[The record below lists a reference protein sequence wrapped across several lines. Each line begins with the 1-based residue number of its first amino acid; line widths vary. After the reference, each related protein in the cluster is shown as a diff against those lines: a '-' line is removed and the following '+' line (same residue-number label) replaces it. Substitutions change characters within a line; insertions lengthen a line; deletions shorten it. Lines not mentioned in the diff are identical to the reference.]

1 MYNNQGD
8 EMKTFAI
15 ATLGC
20 KVNTFESESY
30 IESLSSSGYQL
41 VDFKEPADV
50 YIINTCSV
58 TNTAASKSRQKIH
71 QAIRQNANAMICVV
85 GCYVQT
91 NQDELNDIDRIDLLI
106 GAKHK
111 SKLVEYIQQGQGN
124 PKIDDQRNMIFE
136 HLPLKHYN
144 HLTRAFLKI
153 QDGCDQFC
161 SYCIIPYARGN
172 ERWAQSDDLVEM
184 AKGLVSSGHKE
195 IVLSGIH
202 IGRYG
207 KDGSHDLVHLLR
219 RLVEEVDGLRRIRL
233 SSIEITEIT
242 PQLLD
247 LMSSSEKIVRHL
259 HVPLQSGCDTV
270 LKRMNR
276 PYTSGEF
283 YERVA
288 QIRERFPLISI
299 STDIIVGFVGE
310 SEEEFQTTAAFVQ
323 KCRFSFMH
331 VFPYSMRSN
340 TASALMSGHLDA
352 GTKKARAQVLIEK
365 SNQLKM
371 RYDMQFVNKEVS
383 VLFESYQKGMAIGH
397 TGEYVLVSVISDESL
412 NNQCHRVLITHH
424 RQGRNYGVLVK
435 KAVDS

>member
-1 MYNNQGD
+1 
-8 EMKTFAI
+8 MKTFAI

-30 IESLSSSGYQL
+30 IESLISSGYQL
-41 VDFKEPADV
+41 VDFKDPADI

-71 QAIRQNANAMICVV
+71 QAIRQNADAMICVV

-124 PKIDDQRNMIFE
+124 PDINDQRDMMFE

-144 HLTRAFLKI
+144 HQTRAFLKI

-172 ERWAQSDDLVEM
+172 ERWAPSDDLIEM
-184 AKGLVSSGHKE
+184 AKGLVGNGHKE

-207 KDGSHDLVHLLR
+207 KDGSHDLSHLLK
-219 RLVEEVDGLRRIRL
+219 RLIDEVDGLQRVRL

-247 LMSSSEKIVRHL
+247 LMTSSEKIVRHL

-276 PYTSGEF
+276 PYTSDEF
-283 YERVA
+283 YDRI
-288 QIRERFPLISI
+288 QDIRQRFPLISI
-299 STDIIVGFVGE
+299 STDVIVGFVGE
-310 SEEEFQTTAAFVQ
+310 SEEEFQTTMAFVE

-331 VFPYSMRSN
+331 VFPYSMRAN
-340 TASALMSGHLDA
+340 TAAATMSGHLDA
-352 GTKKARAQVLIEK
+352 NTKKTRARVLIEK
-365 SNQLKM
+365 SNQLKI
-371 RYDMQFVNKEVS
+371 RYDMQFVNKEVA
-383 VLFESYQKGMAIGH
+383 VLFESFQKGIATGH

-412 NNQCHRVLITHH
+412 NNQCHRVWITHH
-424 RQGRNYGVLVK
+424 KQGRNYGVLVK

>member
-1 MYNNQGD
+1 
-8 EMKTFAI
+8 MKTFAI

-30 IESLSSSGYQL
+30 IESLIASGYLQ
-41 VDFKEPADV
+41 VDFKESADI

-71 QAIRQNANAMICVV
+71 QAIRQNGNAMICVV

-91 NQDELNDIDRIDLLI
+91 NQSELNDIERIDLLI

-111 SKLVEYIQQGQGN
+111 NKLIEYIHQGHGDVD
-124 PKIDDQRNMIFE
+124 ITDQRDMLFE
-136 HLPLKHYN
+136 SLPLKHYS
-144 HLTRAFLKI
+144 HQTRAFLKI

-161 SYCIIPYARGN
+161 SYCIIPFARGN
-172 ERWAQSDDLVEM
+172 ERSAHIDDLIDM
-184 AKGLVSSGHKE
+184 AKSLVGSGHKE

-207 KDGSHDLVHLLR
+207 KDGNTDLTHLLK
-219 RLVEEVDGLRRIRL
+219 RLVEEVDGLLRIRL

-247 LMSSSEKIVRHL
+247 LMASSEKIVRHL
-259 HVPLQSGCDTV
+259 HIPLQSGCDSV

-276 PYTSGEF
+276 PYTSAEF
-283 YERVA
+283 YDRVQA
-288 QIRERFPLISI
+288 IRKRFDMISI

-310 SEEEFQTTAAFVQ
+310 SEEEFQTTMEFVE

-331 VFPYSMRSN
+331 VFPYSVRAN
-340 TASALMSGHLDA
+340 TAASKLNGHLDSN
-352 GTKKARAQVLIEK
+352 TKKSRSLQLIAK
-365 SNQLKM
+365 SNQMKT
-371 RYDMQFVNKEVS
+371 RYDMQFVNKEVM
-383 VLFESYQKGMAIGH
+383 VLFETFQNGMAIGH
-397 TGEYVLVSVISDESL
+397 TGEYVLVNINSEESL
-412 NNQCHRVLITHH
+412 NNEYHRVLITHH
-424 RQGRNYGVLVK
+424 KQGRNYGILVK
-435 KAVDS
+435 KVVDS

>member
-1 MYNNQGD
+1 
-8 EMKTFAI
+8 MKTFAI

-30 IESLSSSGYQL
+30 IESLISSGYQL
-41 VDFKEPADV
+41 VDFKGPADI

-71 QAIRQNANAMICVV
+71 QAIRQNADAMICVV

-111 SKLVEYIQQGQGN
+111 SKLVEYIQQGQGYPDIN
-124 PKIDDQRNMIFE
+124 DQRDIMFE
-136 HLPLKHYN
+136 NLPLKQYN
-144 HLTRAFLKI
+144 HQTRAFLKI

-161 SYCIIPYARGN
+161 SYCIIPFARGN
-172 ERWAQSDDLVEM
+172 ERWAPSDDLVEM
-184 AKGLVSSGHKE
+184 AKGLVRNGHKE

-207 KDGSHDLVHLLR
+207 KDSRHDLSHLLK
-219 RLVEEVDGLRRIRL
+219 RLIDEVDGLRRIRL

-247 LMSSSEKIVRHL
+247 LMTSSEKIVRHF
-259 HVPLQSGCDTV
+259 HIPLQSGCDTV

-276 PYTSGEF
+276 PYTSDEF
-283 YERVA
+283 YVRIQE
-288 QIRERFPLISI
+288 IRQRFPLISI
-299 STDIIVGFVGE
+299 STDVIVGFVGE
-310 SEEEFQTTAAFVQ
+310 SEEEFQTTVAFVE

-331 VFPYSMRSN
+331 IFPYSMRAN
-340 TASALMSGHLDA
+340 TAAALMSGHLDA
-352 GTKKARAQVLIEK
+352 ITKKARSQILIEK
-365 SNQLKM
+365 SNLLKM

-383 VLFESYQKGMAIGH
+383 VLFESFQKGIATGH
-397 TGEYVLVSVISDESL
+397 TGEYVLVSVISDESM
-412 NNQCHRVLITHH
+412 NNQCHRVWITHH
-424 RQGRNYGVLVK
+424 KQGRNYGVLVK
-435 KAVDS
+435 KVVES

>member
-1 MYNNQGD
+1 
-8 EMKTFAI
+8 MKTFAI

-30 IESLSSSGYQL
+30 IESLSESGYQQ
-41 VDFKEPADV
+41 VDFKESADI

-71 QAIRQNANAMICVV
+71 QAIRQNSLAMICVV

-91 NQDELNDIDRIDLLI
+91 NQNELNEIERIDLLI

-111 SKLVEYIQQGQGN
+111 SKLVEYIHQGHGDVD
-124 PKIDDQRNMIFE
+124 ISDQRDMTFE
-136 HLPLKHYN
+136 HLPLKHYS
-144 HLTRAFLKI
+144 HQTRAFLKI

-161 SYCIIPYARGN
+161 SYCIIPFARGN
-172 ERWAQSDDLVEM
+172 ERSALSDDLIDM
-184 AKGLVSSGHKE
+184 AKSLVGSGHKE

-207 KDGSHDLVHLLR
+207 KDGNTDLTYLLK
-219 RLVEEVDGLRRIRL
+219 RLVDEVDGLLRIRL

-247 LMSSSEKIVRHL
+247 LMASSEKIVRHL
-259 HVPLQSGCDTV
+259 HIPLQSGCDSV

-276 PYTSGEF
+276 PYSSGDF
-283 YERVA
+283 YKRI
-288 QIRERFPLISI
+288 QTIRQRFEMISI

-310 SEEEFQTTAAFVQ
+310 SEEEFRSTVEFAE

-331 VFPYSMRSN
+331 IFPYSMRVN
-340 TASALMSGHLDA
+340 TAAANLSGHLDTN
-352 GTKKARAQVLIEK
+352 TKKSRAAQLLSK
-365 SNQLKM
+365 SNQM
-371 RYDMQFVNKEVS
+371 RTRYDMQFVNKEVS
-383 VLFESYQKGMAIGH
+383 VLFESYQNGLAIGH
-397 TGEYVLVSVISDESL
+397 TSEYVLVNVVSDEAL
-412 NNQCHRVLITHH
+412 NNQCHRVWITHH
-424 RQGRNYGVLVK
+424 KQGRNYGVLVK
-435 KAVDS
+435 KAVEP

>member
-1 MYNNQGD
+1 
-8 EMKTFAI
+8 MKTFAI

-30 IESLSSSGYQL
+30 IESLSESGYQQ
-41 VDFKEPADV
+41 VDFKESADI

-71 QAIRQNANAMICVV
+71 QAIRQNSHAMICVV

-91 NQDELNDIDRIDLLI
+91 NQNELNEIERIDLLI

-111 SKLVEYIQQGQGN
+111 SKLVEYIHQGYGDVDIN
-124 PKIDDQRNMIFE
+124 DQRDMSFE
-136 HLPLKHYN
+136 SLPLKHFS
-144 HLTRAFLKI
+144 HQTRAFLKI

-161 SYCIIPYARGN
+161 SYCIIPFARGN
-172 ERWAQSDDLVEM
+172 ERSALSDDLIDM
-184 AKGLVSSGHKE
+184 AKSLVGSGHKE

-207 KDGSHDLVHLLR
+207 KDGNDDLTYLLK
-219 RLVEEVDGLRRIRL
+219 RLVDEVDGLLRIRL

-242 PQLLD
+242 EQLLD
-247 LMSSSEKIVRHL
+247 LMASSEKIVRHL
-259 HVPLQSGCDTV
+259 HIPVQSGCDSV

-283 YERVA
+283 YDRIQA
-288 QIRERFPLISI
+288 IRHRFEMISI

-310 SEEEFQTTAAFVQ
+310 SEEEFQTTAKFAD

-331 VFPYSMRSN
+331 IFPYSMRVN
-340 TASALMSGHLDA
+340 TAAAQLIGHLDTN
-352 GTKKARAQVLIEK
+352 TKKSRAAQLILK
-365 SNQLKM
+365 SNQMKI

-383 VLFESYQKGMAIGH
+383 VLFESYQNGIAIGH
-397 TGEYVLVSVISDESL
+397 TGEYVLVNVISDESL
-412 NNQCHRVLITHH
+412 NNQCHRVWITHH
-424 RQGRNYGVLVK
+424 KQGRNYGVLVK
-435 KAVDS
+435 KAVET